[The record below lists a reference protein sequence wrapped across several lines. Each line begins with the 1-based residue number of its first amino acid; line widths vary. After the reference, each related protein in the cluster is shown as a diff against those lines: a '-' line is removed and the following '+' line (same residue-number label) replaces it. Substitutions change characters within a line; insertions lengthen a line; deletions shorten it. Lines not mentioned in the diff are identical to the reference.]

1 MEEAV
6 AIVPEAVETA
16 LAVDARPDFAGLR
29 ERFFRFLEV
38 SPKSAETYAR
48 GLRSL
53 FRFFAENGIANPA
66 RADLIAWKEDLK
78 ARSLAPAT
86 IQGYTIAARRFFAWT
101 ETERAFPNIAR
112 GIKGAR
118 VSRSHK
124 KDYLPAQAVRA
135 VLGSFDR
142 STAEGRREYA
152 LFALMVSCGLR
163 DIEVSRAN
171 IEDLRPVGDFTA
183 LFVQG
188 KGRNDRAE
196 YVKIPPEVEAAIRA
210 YLRDRE
216 PVDASAPLFVSRSRN
231 SSGARLSTRS
241 ISAIVKH
248 ALIASGYISSRLTAH
263 SLRHTA
269 ITLSLLG
276 GATLQEAQQFA
287 RHSNI
292 STTTIYAHNLEAAAN
307 TCAAKVASAI
317 FAA

>member
-1 MEEAV
+1 MEAL
-6 AIVPEAVETA
+6 AIAPETA
-16 LAVDARPDFAGLR
+16 LAVDARPDFGELR
-29 ERFFRFLEV
+29 ARFFRFLEV

-53 FRFFAENGIANPA
+53 FRFFGENGIASPD
-66 RADLIAWKEDLK
+66 RSSLLEWKESLK
-78 ARSLAPAT
+78 ERGLAPAT
-86 IQGYTIAARRFFAWT
+86 IQAYTIAARRFFSWT
-101 ETERAFPNIAR
+101 ATEHAFPNIAE

-118 VSRSHK
+118 VSRMHK
-124 KDYLPAQAVRA
+124 KDYLPATSVKA
-135 VLGSFDR
+135 VLASFDR
-142 STAEGRREYA
+142 STEEGRREYA

-188 KGRNDRAE
+188 KGRSDRAE
-196 YVKIPPEVEAAIRA
+196 YVKIPEEVEAALRA

-216 PVDASAPLFVSRSRN
+216 PVDGKEPLFVSRSGN
-231 SSGARLSTRS
+231 SRGARLSTRS
-241 ISAIVKH
+241 ISGMIKR
-248 ALIASGYISSRLTAH
+248 ALTSCGYTSERLTAH

-269 ITLSLLG
+269 ITLSLLA
-276 GATLQEAQQFA
+276 GASIQEAQQFA

-307 TCAAKVASAI
+307 SCAAKVAASIYTA
-317 FAA
+317 

>member
-1 MEEAV
+1 MEAV
-6 AIVPEAVETA
+6 AVVPEEAAGAIA
-16 LAVDARPDFAGLR
+16 LDGRADFAELR
-29 ERFFRFLEV
+29 ARFFRFLEV

-53 FRFFAENGIANPA
+53 FRFFADRGVSVPV
-66 RADLIAWKEDLK
+66 RADILAWKDALRE
-78 ARSLAPAT
+78 SGHAPAT
-86 IQGYTIAARRFFAWT
+86 IQAYTIAARRFFAWT
-101 ETERAFPNIAR
+101 ETERAFPNIAQ

-118 VSRSHK
+118 VSRGHK

-188 KGRNDRAE
+188 KGRSDRAE

-231 SSGARLSTRS
+231 STGARLSTRS

-248 ALIASGYISSRLTAH
+248 ALISSGYISSRLTAH